1 MKKFLILLPAFLLI
15 GCSNAKGVSFKDL
28 KFDKPLNAEQLEE
41 FDKNF
46 TEASK
51 TVKTLK
57 LSSLSEEKHGFVER
71 TTDGEGTYT
80 MYTNGY
86 KYEGS
91 GKIDSKDNGVSY
103 STKETGTENAWVIKK
118 DGASKIVTVT
128 TTSES
133 KETDI
138 EVENY
143 EEEALGLAFFAVT
156 VGLDEND
163 LDEVVIYQKGK
174 EYAAVFSQ
182 ETKQVTDKS
191 EVMGQKKDLIQIT
204 NEQLVIEIGKDY
216 KVKSASYF
224 FNRSTNRDP
233 DTNEWYSKAKPTKTL
248 KTTMKVSYGSQ
259 ETRNESELFDILKK
273 EDKEFLVGIKPLLKM
288 GSWNGNLPTPLAST
302 FTGNAELT
310 EVQINENQMMGT
322 AQYQARFSLSS
333 TINAFL
339 RTLNAEVTYLTKD
352 GFKTKTT
359 ELAGNISNY
368 SYTLTQNAT
377 SDTSPVQFLY
387 ELNPSNE
394 VYRLSFSL
402 NLGET
407 ISFNGNPSV
416 QEIN

>member
-118 DGASKIVTVT
+118 DGASKIVTVS

-233 DTNEWYSKAKPTKTL
+233 DTNEWYSKAKPTYTL
-248 KTTMKVSYGSQ
+248 KTTMKVSYSSQ

-322 AQYQARFSLSS
+322 AQYQAHFSLSS

-407 ISFNGNPSV
+407 ISFSGNPSV
-416 QEIN
+416 QEVN